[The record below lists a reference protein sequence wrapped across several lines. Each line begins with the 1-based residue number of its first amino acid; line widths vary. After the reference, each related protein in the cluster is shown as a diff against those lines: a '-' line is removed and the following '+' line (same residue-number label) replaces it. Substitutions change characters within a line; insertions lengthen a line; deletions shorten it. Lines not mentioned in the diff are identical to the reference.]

1 MYVCYYTV
9 KDTYNI
15 PSNVVSEKAT
25 GTFTLRSYN
34 NATLDDV
41 YRRFKKIT
49 EGAALMT
56 ETTCEI
62 TENMHMAAKIPA
74 LKLNEEIIRCA
85 RDVNAP
91 RISPP
96 RQKTGSTDLGNV
108 MELIPGS
115 CIRVAFVDEHA
126 ATHSQEFLDQGK
138 TEQGHNAILY
148 GAKILADVCYDLV
161 TIPGLMDEIKADY
174 NAQKEKMKQE
184 A

>member
-1 MYVCYYTV
+1 
-9 KDTYNI
+9 
-15 PSNVVSEKAT
+15 
-25 GTFTLRSYN
+25 
-34 NATLDDV
+34 
-41 YRRFKKIT
+41 
-49 EGAALMT
+49 MT

-126 ATHSQEFLDQGK
+126 AAHSQEFLDQERQSK
-138 TEQGHNAILY
+138 VIMQSFMERRSLQMS
-148 GAKILADVCYDLV
+148 V
-161 TIPGLMDEIKADY
+161 TIWSRYLV
-174 NAQKEKMKQE
+174 
-184 A
+184 